1 MKQRTFHANDDTQ
14 ATPAPAARKGK
25 ERVLAPPMPLPAF
38 RQGTDD
44 NAPAPAAETASAS
57 TASSAAATDQAQ
69 GRDLRYIPVDLIDP
83 NPLAPRE
90 VYTPQMIR
98 DRAEALRDQGQH
110 DPIHVIPNPEAPGR
124 YIICD
129 GWTRVQACIDHKV
142 LGELLAQVRPELSLE
157 DAAWFG
163 YQQNEER
170 EQHCDLDR
178 AMFYAKLISSGMSAA
193 EVGRRASKS
202 KAQMAR
208 YGYFSKLPD
217 AVLDIVRD
225 APGKFGSNAAEALYK
240 VFNARGQAKAVA
252 LAQRYKDEDQTVR
265 WLVAQAEMAIAPT
278 GHKPKSQAKNWR
290 FGNGYLKQRGDTF
303 DMQVQVP
310 ADHREAFA
318 EALEQLLATVAV
330 EPADEAGE

>member
-1 MKQRTFHANDDTQ
+1 MKQRTLRPNDD
-14 ATPAPAARKGK
+14 TPAPARK

-38 RQGTDD
+38 RQGSGDD
-44 NAPAPAAETASAS
+44 AEQSADGAGNRNTPPTANQD
-57 TASSAAATDQAQ
+57 T
-69 GRDLRYIPVDLIDP
+69 GRDLRYIPVELIDP
-83 NPLAPRE
+83 NILAPRE

-110 DPIHVIPNPEAPGR
+110 DPIHVIPNPDAPGR
-124 YIICD
+124 YVICD

-142 LGELLAQVRPELSLE
+142 LPELLAQVHSNLSLQ

-178 AMFYAKLISSGMSAA
+178 AMFYAKLIQAGASAA

-208 YGYFSKLPD
+208 YGYFAKLPET
-217 AVLDIVRD
+217 VLDIVRE

-240 VFNARGQAKAVA
+240 VFNARGQAKTVA

-265 WLVAQAEMAIAPT
+265 WLVAQAEAAIAPT
-278 GHKPKSQAKNWR
+278 GHKPRSQAKNWR

-310 ADHREAFA
+310 AEQREAFA

-330 EPADEAGE
+330 EPSSEAGE

>member
-1 MKQRTFHANDDTQ
+1 MKQRTFRPNDDDAVDQ
-14 ATPAPAARKGK
+14 QVAPSPRS
-25 ERVLAPPMPLPAF
+25 RIVAPGMPLPVF
-38 RQGTDD
+38 ERGSEKLD
-44 NAPAPAAETASAS
+44 APTIEKAGS
-57 TASSAAATDQAQ
+57 DIDL
-69 GRDLRYIPVDLIDP
+69 GRLHDRDLRNIPVALIDP

-90 VYTPQMIR
+90 VYTPQMVR

-110 DPIHVIPNPEAPGR
+110 DPIHVIPNLDTPGR

-142 LGELLAQVRPELSLE
+142 LDSLLAHVHHNLSME

-178 AMFYAKLISSGMSAA
+178 ALFYAKLISSGMSAA
-193 EVGRRASKS
+193 EVGRRAGKS

-208 YGYFSKLPD
+208 YGYFAKLPET
-217 AVLDIVRD
+217 VLDIVKE
-225 APGKFGSNAAEALYK
+225 APGKFGSNAAEALFK
-240 VFNARGQAKAVA
+240 VFNARGQAKTVA

-265 WLVAQAEMAIAPT
+265 WLISQTEIAISPA

-303 DMQVQVP
+303 DMQVQVT
-310 ADHREAFA
+310 AERKEAFA
-318 EALEQLLATVAV
+318 QALEELLATVAIQS
-330 EPADEAGE
+330 EPHEGNGDQ